1 MTAVTTPKSA
11 PTPAVPGVQLP
22 LPQRTNPRR
31 RSPAMVSLGVILVVL
46 GALAGWR
53 FVGVAASGTKA
64 YLAVYQQVPM
74 GSKLTA
80 DELQV
85 VHVTPVNGLLAVPAS
100 DMSQVVGSYA
110 RVDLYPG
117 TLLTAD
123 QLTRTPSPGSDE
135 ALVGLQLNPD
145 QRPGRQLHAG
155 NRVMLVA
162 MPDPAAASDSSG
174 TSGSGSSGSAA
185 ALPTWSATVIDVSLT
200 ASDGSQVV
208 DVLVARAD
216 LTAVTAMASADRIAV
231 ALISVS

>member
-1 MTAVTTPKSA
+1 
-11 PTPAVPGVQLP
+11 
-22 LPQRTNPRR
+22 
-31 RSPAMVSLGVILVVL
+31 MVSLGVILVVL

-64 YLAVYQQVPM
+64 YLAVYQQVPL

-85 VHVTPVNGLLAVPAS
+85 VHITSVNGLLPVPAS
-100 DMSQVVGSYA
+100 DLSQVVGSYA

-117 TLLTAD
+117 TLLTID
-123 QLTRTPSPGSDE
+123 QLSRTPSPGSDE

-145 QRPGRQLHAG
+145 QRPGRQLRAG

-162 MPDPAAASDSSG
+162 MPDPSAASDSS
-174 TSGSGSSGSAA
+174 SGSGSGSGSAA

-216 LTAVTAMASADRIAV
+216 LAAVTAMASADRIAV